1 MIRITPRGLVYV
13 YIAMLILEGALRKWF
28 VPGSLSKFIGIIR
41 DPIALYL
48 LWNGV
53 NKGHWRRH
61 WMFDLWWGVGVLLA
75 VSGLL
80 AMIEDP
86 YPLNVWLFGLR
97 IALLHFPLI
106 FIIPH
111 LLGPED
117 LDVLMRRLILLALPI
132 ALLMVW
138 QYRSD
143 AGAWVNRTAFEGGS
157 LLQAAGRV
165 RPPGPFSFN
174 TGAAEYFALINAFL
188 MAGLLNERLPLPW
201 IVYGGASTLLAYSVS
216 GSRLMFGYLSIV
228 WFGTLG
234 LRWLARP
241 RWPSFNQLVQIAA
254 GLVLIVLLISF
265 TPLGNFI
272 NEGRQ
277 TTEHRATTANK
288 EDGGFFGRGLRMFS
302 IPDHIVWQPQLF
314 GRGIGIGTNYGS
326 SLLTGQAGF
335 VLEENEWPRVIQES
349 GLVVG
354 SLFIA
359 FRLLMTLYVGL
370 SAWKP
375 LLRGDV
381 LPTALFFSNTVII
394 VVGNIG
400 RPTSQGFTVLSMAL
414 ALTAARWSPSRSPA
428 FVAPPAPP
436 HAGLAGSRAATPGLA
451 ASSAL
456 QGSGNGGFSPSA
468 PLGPPGFLP
477 PSDPLLPHE
486 PAG

>member
-13 YIAMLILEGALRKWF
+13 YIAMLILEGALRKWV
-28 VPGSLSKFIGIIR
+28 VPGSISKFIGIIR

-53 NKGHWRRH
+53 LKGHWRRH

-75 VSGLL
+75 VAGLL
-80 AMIEDP
+80 AMVSQP

-117 LDVLMRRLILLALPI
+117 LEVLMKRLILLALPI

-157 LLQAAGRV
+157 LLQAAGKV

-188 MAGLLNERLPLPW
+188 MAGILNERLTLPW

-254 GLVLIVLLISF
+254 GLVLLVLLISF

-288 EDGGFFGRGLRMFS
+288 EDGGFFGRGVRMFS
-302 IPDHIVWQPQLF
+302 IPDHILWQPEMF
-314 GRGIGIGTNYGS
+314 GRGIGIGSNYGS
-326 SLLTGQAGF
+326 TLISGKAGF

-414 ALTAARWSPSRSPA
+414 ALTAARWSPSRSAATVQPSA
-428 FVAPPAPP
+428 SP
-436 HAGLAGSRAATPGLA
+436 HAALARGGSAAPGLA
-451 ASSAL
+451 ATSQL
-456 QGSGNGGFSPSA
+456 QGAGRGGFSPSA
-468 PLGPPGFLP
+468 ELAPRGVLP
-477 PSDPLLPHE
+477 PSNPLLP
-486 PAG
+486 P